1 MSDLYPLLLKP
12 EFSPRPW
19 GARDLAPIYP
29 GVPGASGE
37 LIGESWLTGDKCKV
51 ANGPLAGR
59 TLAELVKQY
68 GRELVGETA
77 PQADHFPLLMKF
89 IFPKDKLSVQV
100 HPDDA
105 GAQKIGEP
113 CGKNECWYVLAAEP
127 GAQIGLGL
135 KPGTTHEEFERA
147 IKEVRAEQLLNWI
160 DVKPGDMYFVD
171 AGTVHA
177 IAAGSILVETQQN
190 SDLTYRLYDYGR
202 PRELH
207 IERGLEAVR
216 TETHAGKVLGTQG
229 PELVRSPWFV
239 VEKLHLSK
247 NKWKNEWLDS
257 SSRIAAARCIV
268 STNGCG
274 VLESQ
279 GHEPVTLTCG
289 EAVVLPAAIRKWTI
303 RPQWEVEFI
312 TAWVPAGVTEMPQTR
327 LVSSAE
333 ARA

>member
-19 GARDLAPIYP
+19 GARDLSPIYTEF
-29 GVPGASGE
+29 PGAPGE
-37 LIGESWLTGDKCKV
+37 LIGESWLTGDKCAV

-59 TLAELVKQY
+59 TLAEVVKQY

-100 HPDDA
+100 HPDDE
-105 GAQKIGEP
+105 GARKIGEP

-147 IKEVRAEQLLNWI
+147 IKEVRAEELLNWI
-160 DVKPGDMYFVD
+160 DVKPGEMYFVD

-190 SDLTYRLYDYGR
+190 SDLTFRLYDYGR

-207 IERGLEAVR
+207 VRQGLEAAR
-216 TETHAGKVLGTQG
+216 AQTHAGKVLNGKA
-229 PELVRSPWFV
+229 PVLVASPWFV
-239 VEKLHLSK
+239 VEKHSVK
-247 NKWKNEWLDS
+247 AGTVWAQVPTP
-257 SSRIAAARCIV
+257 AALCIV
-268 STNGCG
+268 ATAGCG
-274 VLESQ
+274 VVELA
-279 GHEPVTLTCG
+279 GHDSVTFTCG
-289 EAVVLPAAIRKWTI
+289 EAVVIPAGVKGAII

-312 TAWVPAGVTEMPQTR
+312 RASVPAGKVEMPRTH

-333 ARA
+333 AKT

>member
-19 GARDLAPIYP
+19 GASSLSPIYREFP
-29 GVPGASGE
+29 GSPGE
-37 LIGESWLTGDKCKV
+37 LIGESWLTGDNCKI
-51 ANGPLAGR
+51 ANGPLAGK
-59 TLAELVKQY
+59 TLAEVVKQY
-68 GRELVGETA
+68 GRDLVGETA

-100 HPDDA
+100 HPDDE
-105 GAQKIGEP
+105 GARKIGEP

-147 IKEVRAEQLLNWI
+147 IKEVRAEELLNWI
-160 DVKPGDMYFVD
+160 DVKAGEMYFVD

-190 SDLTYRLYDYGR
+190 SDLTFRLYDYGR

-207 IERGLEAVR
+207 IKQGLEAVR
-216 TETHAGKVLGTQG
+216 AETNAGKVLGAKV
-229 PELVRSPWFV
+229 PVLVASPWFV
-239 VEKLHLSK
+239 VENHSIKESQTFELGA
-247 NKWKNEWLDS
+247 S
-257 SSRIAAARCIV
+257 STAQNLVATV
-268 STNGCG
+268 GCG
-274 VLESQ
+274 VVESP
-279 GHEPVTLTCG
+279 GHDPVTFTCG
-289 EAVVLPAAIRKWTI
+289 EAVVIPASVQGAVI

-312 TAWVPAGVTEMPQTR
+312 RAMVPTGKVAMPQTT

>member
-19 GARDLAPIYP
+19 GARDLSPIYRQFP
-29 GVPGASGE
+29 CNPGE
-37 LIGESWLTGDKCKV
+37 LIGESWLTGDRCKI
-51 ANGPLAGR
+51 ANGPLAGKR
-59 TLAELVKQY
+59 LADVVRQY

-100 HPDDA
+100 HPDDE
-105 GAQKIGEP
+105 GAQRIGQP

-135 KPGTTHEEFERA
+135 KPGTTRSEFERA

-160 DVKPGDMYFVD
+160 DVKPGEMYFVD

-190 SDLTYRLYDYGR
+190 SDLTFRLYDYGR

-207 IERGLEAVR
+207 IEQGLAATRER
-216 TETHAGKVLGTQG
+216 TRAGKVVGAKPPMLI
-229 PELVRSPWFV
+229 ESPSFI
-239 VEKLHLSK
+239 VEKHSLK
-247 NKWKNEWLDS
+247 GN
-257 SSRIAAARCIV
+257 
-268 STNGCG
+268 
-274 VLESQ
+274 Q
-279 GHEPVTLTCG
+279 
-289 EAVVLPAAIRKWTI
+289 
-303 RPQWEVEFI
+303 
-312 TAWVPAGVTEMPQTR
+312 
-327 LVSSAE
+327 
-333 ARA
+333 

>member
-207 IERGLEAVR
+207 VEQGFAVVRER
-216 TETHAGKVLGTQG
+216 TDAGKVHAEDVDGHKMLVASPCFIVEKFTGEKPMSFTADPGPGSGQVLVALEGGGIVECAGTQ
-229 PELVRSPWFV
+229 PVNF
-239 VEKLHLSK
+239 
-247 NKWKNEWLDS
+247 NK
-257 SSRIAAARCIV
+257 
-268 STNGCG
+268 
-274 VLESQ
+274 
-279 GHEPVTLTCG
+279 G
-289 EAVVLPAAIRKWTI
+289 EAVVIPAAITMFEL
-303 RPQWEVEFI
+303 RPQWSIEFLRMRL
-312 TAWVPAGVTEMPQTR
+312 PAEKLAPPQTT
-327 LVSSAE
+327 LV
-333 ARA
+333 

>member
-19 GARDLAPIYP
+19 GARDLSPIYKEFP
-29 GVPGASGE
+29 CSPGE
-37 LIGESWLTGDKCKV
+37 LIGESWLTGDNCKV

-59 TLAELVKQY
+59 KLSDLVRQF
-68 GRELVGETA
+68 GRELVGEAA
-77 PQADHFPLLMKF
+77 PQSDHFPLLMKF

-105 GAQKIGEP
+105 GAKKIGEP

-160 DVKPGDMYFVD
+160 EVKAGDMYFVD

-202 PRELH
+202 PRDLH
-207 IERGLEAVR
+207 IQRGLEAVR
-216 TETHAGKVLGTQG
+216 TETHAGKVLGAHL

-239 VEKLHLSK
+239 VEKHKLSGAR
-247 NKWKNEWLDS
+247 
-257 SSRIAAARCIV
+257 RIELMSEQSAQCLVAV
-268 STNGCG
+268 SGCG
-274 VLESQ
+274 VVEVPSAD
-279 GHEPVTLTCG
+279 PVTFACG
-289 EAVVLPAAIRKWTI
+289 DAVVIPASVKGGTI

-312 TAWVPAGVTEMPQTR
+312 RASVPVGVKEMPRTQ

>member
-19 GARDLAPIYP
+19 GATSLSPIYTEF
-29 GVPGASGE
+29 PGAPGD
-37 LIGESWLTGDKCKV
+37 LIGESWLTGDKCKI
-51 ANGPLAGR
+51 ANGRLAGK
-59 TLAELVKQY
+59 TLADMVSRY
-68 GRELVGETA
+68 GRELVGSAA

-100 HPDDA
+100 HPDDE
-105 GAQKIGEP
+105 GARKIGEP

-135 KPGTTHEEFERA
+135 KPGTTREEFEHA
-147 IKEVRAEQLLNWI
+147 IKEVRAEELLNWI
-160 DVKPGDMYFVD
+160 DVQAGEMYFVD

-190 SDLTYRLYDYGR
+190 SDLTFRLYDYGR

-207 IERGLEAVR
+207 IKAGLEAVR
-216 TETHAGKVLGTQG
+216 AQTHAGKVLNGKD
-229 PELVRSPWFV
+229 PVLVASPWFV
-239 VEKLHLSK
+239 VEKRNAKGSQKFELGGSNSAECLV
-247 NKWKNEWLDS
+247 
-257 SSRIAAARCIV
+257 ATA
-268 STNGCG
+268 GCG
-274 VLESQ
+274 VVESP
-279 GHEPVTLTCG
+279 GHEPVTFTCG
-289 EAVVLPAAIRKWTI
+289 EAVVIPANVRNAAI
-303 RPQWEVEFI
+303 RPQWELEFI
-312 TAWVPAGVTEMPQTR
+312 RAWVPSGDVTMPETT

>member
-19 GARDLAPIYP
+19 GANDLSPIYKEFP
-29 GVPGASGE
+29 CPGE

-89 IFPKDKLSVQV
+89 IFPRDKLSVQV

-113 CGKNECWYVLAAEP
+113 CGKNECWYVLAAER

-135 KPGTTHEEFERA
+135 KPGTTHAEFERA

-160 DVKPGDMYFVD
+160 DVKAGDMYFVD

-216 TETHAGKVLGTQG
+216 TETHAGKVLGAQG

-239 VEKLHLSK
+239 VEKHKLSGAQTFEL
-247 NKWKNEWLDS
+247 NADRSAQCLV
-257 SSRIAAARCIV
+257 AV
-268 STNGCG
+268 SGCG
-274 VLESQ
+274 VIEAPGSDS
-279 GHEPVTLTCG
+279 VTFACG
-289 EAVVLPAAIRKWTI
+289 DAVVIPASVTGAMI